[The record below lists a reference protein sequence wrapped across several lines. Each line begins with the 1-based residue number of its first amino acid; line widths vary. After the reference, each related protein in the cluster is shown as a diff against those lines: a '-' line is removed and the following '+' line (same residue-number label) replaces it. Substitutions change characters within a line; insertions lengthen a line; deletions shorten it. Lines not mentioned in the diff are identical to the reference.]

1 MFCALRLR
9 AAAAGARSRTGYRV
23 QVTGYRLQ
31 VTGYRL
37 QMPEISKGSILRLT
51 CFQLLTLGAFCRS
64 RVRI

>member
-1 MFCALRLR
+1 MFCALRLQVV
-9 AAAAGARSRTGYRV
+9 AGGASSRG
-23 QVTGYRLQ
+23 